1 MTPDPVAALGLPARA
16 LVGERLTKKLLLDMA
31 AETVSDRKLITNAIA
46 SATVEAVLTPATT
59 GIAEHRG
66 PGRRVQDVAVIS
78 LVLAGQVSAKDQTR
92 ALELVHRSMPRPVV
106 VLLKAP
112 DDGVTISAALTR
124 VSQTDDSRSVV
135 EASIAGDLASLPEGS
150 LNVGKLVRTDLWAY
164 YQDLAKTI
172 AIDGNRSP
180 DLDAE
185 HAIAER
191 RRLDGLEA
199 YLTTVTRQAQ
209 QEKSLP
215 KRIDLNARAKTLR
228 AEIEDVRGVLYAHHQ
243 KQHRQ

>member
-1 MTPDPVAALGLPARA
+1 MTSDPVQALGLPERA

-31 AETVSDRKLITNAIA
+31 AETANDRKLTTNAIA

-59 GIAEHRG
+59 GIAEHRE

-78 LVLAGQVSAKDQTR
+78 LVLAGQVSAKDQAR
-92 ALELVHRSMPRPVV
+92 ALDLVHRSMPRPVI

-112 DDGVTISAALTR
+112 DDGVAISAALTR

-150 LNVGKLVRTDLWAY
+150 LNVGQLVRTDLWAY
-164 YQDLAKTI
+164 YKDLAKAI
-172 AIDGNRSP
+172 ATDGNGSP

-185 HAIAER
+185 HAITER
-191 RRLDGLEA
+191 RRLDGLQA
-199 YLTTVTRQAQ
+199 DLTTVTRQAQ
-209 QEKSLP
+209 KEKSLP
-215 KRIDLNARAKTLR
+215 KRIHLNTRAKTLH
-228 AEIEDVRGVLYAHHQ
+228 AEIEDVRGLLYAHHQ
-243 KQHRQ
+243 QQHR

>member
-1 MTPDPVAALGLPARA
+1 MISDPVQTLGLPERA

-31 AETVSDRKLITNAIA
+31 AETASDRKLITNAIA

-59 GIAEHRG
+59 GIAEHRE

-78 LVLAGQVSAKDQTR
+78 LVLAGQVSAKDQAR
-92 ALELVHRSMPRPVV
+92 VLDLVHRSMPRPVI

-112 DDGVTISAALTR
+112 DDGVAISAALTR

-150 LNVGKLVRTDLWAY
+150 LNVGQLVRTDLWAY
-164 YQDLAKTI
+164 YQHLAKAI
-172 AIDGNRSP
+172 ATDGNGSP

-199 YLTTVTRQAQ
+199 DLATVARQAQ
-209 QEKSLP
+209 KEKSLP
-215 KRIDLNARAKTLR
+215 KRIDLNTRAKTLR
-228 AEIEDVRGVLYAHHQ
+228 AEIDDVRGHLYAHHQ
-243 KQHRQ
+243 EQHR

>member
-1 MTPDPVAALGLPARA
+1 MISDPVQTLGLPERA

-31 AETVSDRKLITNAIA
+31 AETASDRKLITNAIS

-59 GIAEHRG
+59 GIAEHRE

-78 LVLAGQVSAKDQTR
+78 LVLAGQVSAKDEAR
-92 ALELVHRSMPRPVV
+92 LFDLLHRSMPRPVII
-106 VLLKAP
+106 LLKAP

-150 LNVGKLVRTDLWAY
+150 LDIGQLVRTDLWAY
-164 YQDLAKTI
+164 YQDLAKAI
-172 AIDGNRSP
+172 ATDGNGSP
-180 DLDAE
+180 DLDAA

-191 RRLDGLEA
+191 HRLDGLEA
-199 YLTTVTRQAQ
+199 DLATVARQAQ
-209 QEKSLP
+209 KERSLP
-215 KRIDLNARAKTLR
+215 KRIDLNTRAKTLR
-228 AEIEDVRGVLYAHHQ
+228 AEIEDVRGLLYAHRQ
-243 KQHRQ
+243 QQHH